1 MGVDVDKKEF
11 EFIINFMLSTQLKSI
26 TDLRANPLLISQM
39 ASDTGPVYILNRN
52 KPVSI
57 LMGVAQYEEMLDLI
71 QDTKDSA
78 KIAELKKTA
87 KFSDFVSHDKLFS

>member
-1 MGVDVDKKEF
+1 
-11 EFIINFMLSTQLKSI
+11 MLSTQLKSI

-57 LMGVAQYEEMLDLI
+57 LMGVEQYEEMLNLL
-71 QDTKDSA
+71 QDSKDA
-78 KIAELKKTA
+78 DEIKELKKIT
-87 KFSDFVSHDKLFS
+87 KSSDLTTHEEISKKS

>member
-1 MGVDVDKKEF
+1 
-11 EFIINFMLSTQLKSI
+11 MLSTQLKSI

-57 LMGVAQYEEMLDLI
+57 LMGVEEYENMLDLLS
-71 QDTKDSA
+71 DAKDAVEIKES
-78 KIAELKKTA
+78 KKTS
-87 KFSDFVSHDKLFS
+87 KLSDFVTHDKLFS

>member
-1 MGVDVDKKEF
+1 
-11 EFIINFMLSTQLKSI
+11 MLSTQLKSI

-57 LMGVAQYEEMLDLI
+57 LMGVEQYEEMLNLI
-71 QDTKDSA
+71 QDSKDA
-78 KIAELKKTA
+78 EEIKELKKTT
-87 KFSDFVSHDKLFS
+87 KSSDLTTHEELFS